1 MKQIFNKLKEINET
15 LLACSIVLIGVFAV
29 FVFYGFKYDDSFG
42 FKCPSDFKTS
52 EKYLDSVDQWVSRY
66 TKKHPEANAEE
77 MMAVR
82 DELIEKHKCEKTPFT
97 VVDDSTSDAD
107 IKDTD
112 KVDMDKLWEAIK
124 YAESQRSP
132 GIGENPTEEEIYNNP
147 YIKHVRTALDGYLA
161 GTNEGVETDNLLLAG
176 GALEESI
183 SGSVWCGLKKFDKS
197 YYKSK
202 FIIYDGDASNY
213 ELGGVQ
219 AYIVFVDNP
228 DTIFWAVT
236 YQYAG
241 GEYILRRFCG
251 VGPTEE
257 YKDEWPERIRKIIKE
272 SKFSL

>member
-1 MKQIFNKLKEINET
+1 MKQFFNKLKNINET
-15 LLACSIVLIGVFAV
+15 LLVCPIILIGVFVV
-29 FVFYGFKYDDSFG
+29 FIFYGSKYDDSFG

-52 EKYLDSVDQWVSRY
+52 EKYLDSIDQWVNRY
-66 TKKHPEANAEE
+66 TKKHPEANVEE

-82 DELIEKHKCEKTPFT
+82 DELIEKYKCGKPPFT
-97 VVDDSTSDAD
+97 IDDSASNSD

-112 KVDMDKLWEAIK
+112 RVDMDKLWEGIK
-124 YAESQRSP
+124 YAESQRPP
-132 GIGENPTEEEIYNNP
+132 GIGENPTEAEIYNNP
-147 YIKHVRTALDGYLA
+147 YIKHIRIALNGYLA
-161 GTNEGVETDNLLLAG
+161 GTNEGIETDNLLLAG

-183 SGSVWCGLKKFDKS
+183 SGSAWCGLKHFDKS

-219 AYIVFVDNP
+219 AYIIFVNNP
-228 DTIFWAVT
+228 DTIFWTVT
-236 YQYAG
+236 YQYGG
-241 GEYILRRFCG
+241 GEYVLRRFCE

-257 YKDEWPERIRKIIKE
+257 HKNEWPERIQKIIKE